1 MAFVTIE
8 DLYGAAEI
16 IVFENA
22 YQKAANLLMVDN
34 VVLVDG
40 RLSIREDEDVKIIA
54 REIKELGDNIEEI
67 NQDTTH
73 NKILQ
78 IDITNLDEHEKTK
91 LRGALKFFNG
101 ERNNTKV
108 QVIDGEKVLDCGT
121 ILLNKEILEEF
132 KDLMGQERVNFC

>member
-1 MAFVTIE
+1 MC
-8 DLYGAAEI
+8 GPEI
-16 IVFENA
+16 IVFENS

-108 QVIDGEKVLDCGT
+108 QVIDGEKVLDCGA

>member
-1 MAFVTIE
+1 M
-8 DLYGAAEI
+8 YGAAEI

-108 QVIDGEKVLDCGT
+108 QVIDGEKVLDCGA